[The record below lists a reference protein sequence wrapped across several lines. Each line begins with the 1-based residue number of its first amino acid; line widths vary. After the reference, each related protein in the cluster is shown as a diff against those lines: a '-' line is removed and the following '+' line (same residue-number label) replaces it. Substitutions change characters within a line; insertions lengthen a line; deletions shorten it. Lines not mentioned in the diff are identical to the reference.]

1 MTSYISRSEKGV
13 LRLHQQR
20 TWKDLLYI
28 NITLKQLDSC
38 LTKMWIAISFP
49 CRPYLNINVWNRF
62 VLYVLEETDTF
73 RKCLHLFYGFLAPSG
88 NLNWEQKERLDRLE
102 NSHFPPVNGK
112 DLVHKLA
119 SHFKNTPASNSLLR
133 TIIVYSMQN
142 IWPTNM

>member
-1 MTSYISRSEKGV
+1 MEQIRS
-13 LRLHQQR
+13 LR
-20 TWKDLLYI
+20 I
-28 NITLKQLDSC
+28 
-38 LTKMWIAISFP
+38 
-49 CRPYLNINVWNRF
+49 
-62 VLYVLEETDTF
+62 LEETDTF

>member
-1 MTSYISRSEKGV
+1 MT
-13 LRLHQQR
+13 
-20 TWKDLLYI
+20 
-28 NITLKQLDSC
+28 
-38 LTKMWIAISFP
+38 ISFP

-119 SHFKNTPASNSLLR
+119 SHFKNTPASNSLLLLLSIPCKIYGQP
-133 TIIVYSMQN
+133 TCNAVIV
-142 IWPTNM
+142 I